1 MDLPKIWDI
10 PPDMARTGEKLYRP
24 YIETNVYERSWGRNT
39 QIVPHQLYC
48 PNCSTLTEYDQKW
61 GEVRPKRFVEEGDY
75 VFDLEYAEDQTGESP
90 SGNYVKCKSCGFDL
104 RKIVED
110 NVWKKDSDA
119 DGEDTS
125 PRGEEVVIEWIAE
138 SYYSEGHYYLT
149 MAEFK
154 RIVRMAYDKSVNLKL
169 GVVVGGGAYTVSY
182 TDFDKAMRAKK
193 YVQQSKNGSEWI
205 GIPRHYFS
213 EL

>member
-1 MDLPKIWDI
+1 MDLPKNLDI
-10 PPDMARTGEKLYRP
+10 PPDMAISGGELYSP
-24 YIETNVYERSWGRNT
+24 KSETTVYERSWGRNT

-75 VFDLEYAEDQTGESP
+75 VFDLEYAEDETGESP
-90 SGNYVKCKSCGFDL
+90 SGLYVKCKSCGFDL
-104 RKIVED
+104 RKIVDD
-110 NVWKKDSDA
+110 NVWKTESKGSQ
-119 DGEDTS
+119 TSSS

-138 SYYSEGHYYLT
+138 SYYSDGHYYLT
-149 MAEFK
+149 MNEFK
-154 RIVRMAYDKSVNLKL
+154 RIVRLAHGNNTVLKL

-193 YVQQSKNGSEWI
+193 YVQESKNGSEWI

>member
-10 PPDMARTGEKLYRP
+10 PPDMARSGEELYRP
-24 YIETNVYERSWGRNT
+24 QSETTVYERSWGRNT

-61 GEVRPKRFVEEGDY
+61 GEVRPKRFVEEKDY
-75 VFDLEYAEDQTGESP
+75 VFELEYAEDETGDSP
-90 SGNYVKCKSCGFDL
+90 SGLYVKCKSCGFDL
-104 RKIVED
+104 RKVEDD
-110 NVWKKDSDA
+110 NVWKTES
-119 DGEDTS
+119 ESSQTSSS
-125 PRGEEVVIEWIAE
+125 PRGEDIVIEWIAE
-138 SYYSEGHYYLT
+138 SYYSDGHYYLT
-149 MAEFK
+149 MNEFK
-154 RIVRMAYDKSVNLKL
+154 RIVRMAYERDEVLKL

-193 YVQQSKNGSEWI
+193 YVQESKNGSEWI

>member
-1 MDLPKIWDI
+1 MDLPKIWDL
-10 PPDMARTGEKLYRP
+10 PSDMARSGGELYSP
-24 YIETNVYERSWGRNT
+24 KSETTVYERSWGRNT

-61 GEVRPKRFVEEGDY
+61 GEVRPKRFVEEEDY
-75 VFDLEYAEDQTGESP
+75 VFDLEYAEDETGDSP
-90 SGNYVKCKSCGFDL
+90 SGLYVKCKSCGFDF
-104 RKIVED
+104 RKIVND
-110 NVWKKDSDA
+110 NVWETESEDS
-119 DGEDTS
+119 GISS

-138 SYYSEGHYYLT
+138 SYYSDGHYYLT
-149 MAEFK
+149 MNEFK
-154 RIVRMAYDKSVNLKL
+154 RIVRMAYDRDEVLKL

-193 YVQQSKNGSEWI
+193 YVQESKNGSEWI

>member
-1 MDLPKIWDI
+1 MNSPKIWDI
-10 PPDMARTGEKLYRP
+10 PPDMAISGGELYSP
-24 YIETNVYERSWGRNT
+24 KSETTVYERSWGRNT

-75 VFDLEYAEDQTGESP
+75 VFDLEYAKDETGDSP
-90 SGNYVKCKSCGFDL
+90 SGLYVICKACGFDL
-104 RKIVED
+104 RKIMNN
-110 NVWKKDSDA
+110 NVWETESEDS
-119 DGEDTS
+119 GISS

-138 SYYSEGHYYLT
+138 SYYSDGHYYLT
-149 MAEFK
+149 MNEFK
-154 RIVRMAYDKSVNLKL
+154 RIVRMAYDRDEVLKL

-193 YVQQSKNGSEWI
+193 YVQESKNGSEWI

>member
-1 MDLPKIWDI
+1 MNSPKIWDI
-10 PPDMARTGEKLYRP
+10 PPDMAISGGELYSP
-24 YIETNVYERSWGRNT
+24 KSETTVYERSWGRNT

-75 VFDLEYAEDQTGESP
+75 VFDLEYAKDETGDSP
-90 SGNYVKCKSCGFDL
+90 SGLYVICKACGFDL
-104 RKIVED
+104 RKIMNN
-110 NVWKKDSDA
+110 NVWETESGDSQ
-119 DGEDTS
+119 TS
-125 PRGEEVVIEWIAE
+125 TPPRGEEIVIEWIAE
-138 SYYSEGHYYLT
+138 SYYSDGHYYLT
-149 MAEFK
+149 MNEFK
-154 RIVRMAYDKSVNLKL
+154 RIVRMAYDRDEVLKL

-193 YVQQSKNGSEWI
+193 YVQESKNGSEWI